1 MAGITTVLARGSWH
15 LLTQNRRRLRDV
27 QRTVLSETA
36 GRRVLEIGSGQ
47 RRGARAFQSAVDL
60 APHGAEFVMTDVD
73 PGLGHRVL
81 DIRRPDEE
89 LGRFD
94 VVLCCNVLEH
104 VTDLDLAVDGLAAM
118 CADDGEVL
126 VSTPF
131 LYPYHDE
138 PGDFWR
144 PTSHGLEH
152 LLRRRFTE
160 VTVSW
165 TGMRRLPFQMF
176 VRARRPLR

>member
-1 MAGITTVLARGSWH
+1 MAGIGTFAARGGWH
-15 LLTQNRRRLRDV
+15 LVTRNRRQLRNT
-27 QRTVLSETA
+27 QRTILSGA
-36 GRRVLEIGSGQ
+36 ADRRVLEIGSGQ
-47 RRGARAFQSAVDL
+47 RRGRRAFQSAIDL
-60 APHGAEFVMTDVD
+60 APAGAEFVMTDVD
-73 PGLGHRVL
+73 PSLGHRVL
-81 DIRRPDEE
+81 DIRRPDQD

-94 VVLCCNVLEH
+94 VVLCCNVIEH
-104 VTDLDLAVDGLAAM
+104 VADLDLAVDGLAAM

-138 PGDFWR
+138 PSDFWR

-152 LLRRRFTE
+152 LFLRRFTE

-165 TGMRRLPFQMF
+165 TGMRRLPFQLF